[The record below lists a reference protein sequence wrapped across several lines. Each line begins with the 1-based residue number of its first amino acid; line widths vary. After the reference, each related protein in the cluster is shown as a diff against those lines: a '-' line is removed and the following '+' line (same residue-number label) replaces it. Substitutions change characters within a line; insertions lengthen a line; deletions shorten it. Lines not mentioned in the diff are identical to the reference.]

1 MLTHLNSLINS
12 QNSYEVPTICNKTN
26 SSFKHRYAL
35 MIQYDME
42 ELTYESDK

>member
-12 QNSYEVPTICNKTN
+12 QNSYEVPTICNKKN